1 MFWSGFVGMKFVVA
15 VLSLAGLSWLICMN
29 LIGADQLHYDH
40 QQRAALD
47 YVKRAVPRIIE
58 KWDFQALKD
67 RTTPELQV
75 SDSWKKMPGKFRLY
89 KKELGKVIE
98 YQDLVG
104 TIELD
109 TTSGEELL
117 LGAYAQRARFQHGTG
132 DIAVVVIK
140 RNGSWK
146 LHRFSVRSAILPAN
160 LDDDQ

>member
-15 VLSLAGLSWLICMN
+15 VLSLAGLSWLICTN
-29 LIGADQLHYDH
+29 LIGADQLHYDY
-40 QQRAALD
+40 QQRAAVD
-47 YVKRAVPRIIE
+47 YVKRAIPRIVD

-67 RTTPELQV
+67 RTTPELHV
-75 SDSWKKMPGKFRLY
+75 SETWKNMPAKFRLY
-89 KKELGKVIE
+89 KSELGKVQE
-98 YQDLVG
+98 YKDLIGSV
-104 TIELD
+104 ELD

-117 LGAYAQRARFQHGTG
+117 LGSYTQRAQFVHGSG

-146 LHRFSVRSAILPAN
+146 LHRFSVRSAVLPAN